1 LRKPK
6 LPRRPQNQGP
16 HISYLGARGAA
27 RFAGVAVG
35 GLRGPGPWVPAR
47 PRRPCFQPSERVRR
61 GCRGPRAGRSRD
73 ARRAGFPHACAR
85 LGRPPVT
92 RRGEG
97 PGAVGA
103 AGFQGC
109 FAYCRN
115 RLLLVVCVRGGSCG
129 RPVSVS
135 WYDHPCLALHSGKA
149 RKKERGGQT
158 KKSRTRKDPKTTASV
173 GGRKQDSP
181 DEQCVKRRHLAGF
194 KKLHSACKTNA
205 C

>member
-1 LRKPK
+1 MGSLVGHAEP
-6 LPRRPQNQGP
+6 LF
-16 HISYLGARGAA
+16 LGT
-27 RFAGVAVG
+27 AGQFWF
-35 GLRGPGPWVPAR
+35 WV
-47 PRRPCFQPSERVRR
+47 
-61 GCRGPRAGRSRD
+61 RAGRS
-73 ARRAGFPHACAR
+73 AVGVLAAVF
-85 LGRPPVT
+85 LWRPPVT

-135 WYDHPCLALHSGKA
+135 WYDHPCLALRSGKA

-173 GGRKQDSP
+173 GGRKLDSP
-181 DEQCVKRRHLAGF
+181 DEQCVKHRHLAGF
-194 KKLHSACKTNA
+194 KKLHSACNKNA